1 MICDLCDKD
10 QQSICER
17 SFHFI
22 KPINEC
28 LMRKAQENRQIIE
41 ELEKI
46 KSKINLEDVDCQYE
60 EDYAY
65 SGGLQKAI
73 EIIDNHIFELKG
85 E

>member
-1 MICDLCDKD
+1 MKLIVDIPDEDCAFYISMYKGTSL
-10 QQSICER
+10 E
-17 SFHFI
+17 
-22 KPINEC
+22 
-28 LMRKAQENRQIIE
+28 E

-46 KSKINLEDVDCQYE
+46 KTKINSEDVDCQYE